1 MLQVPGFW
9 LTFLY
14 YFSVTNL
21 IVILVVSQGMGINFN
36 DRILYQIAI
45 FLGLIAGLIGAKFNR
60 SVTISASFANKKKFS
75 KILNET
81 LSQMGFEPKSQLE
94 NFTVYEKSS
103 WKSLFTGKI
112 FVQIEAKSATIIGR
126 SNIIKKLG
134 QII

>member
-21 IVILVVSQGMGINFN
+21 IVILVVSQGMGIGFHE
-36 DRILYQIAI
+36 RILYQIAV
-45 FLGLIAGLIGAKFNR
+45 FLGLIAGLVGAKFNR
-60 SVTISASFANKKKFS
+60 SVTISASFSNKKTFS

-94 NFTVYEKSS
+94 DFTVYQKLT
-103 WKSLFTGKI
+103 WKTLFTGKI
-112 FVQIEAKSATIIGR
+112 FVRIENKSATIIGR
-126 SNIIKKLG
+126 SSIIKKLS

>member
-21 IVILVVSQGMGINFN
+21 IVILVVSQGMGIGF
-36 DRILYQIAI
+36 DEQILYQIAV
-45 FLGLIAGLIGAKFNR
+45 FLGLIAGLVGAKFNR
-60 SVTISASFANKKKFS
+60 SITISASFANQKKFS

-94 NFTVYEKSS
+94 DFTVYEKST
-103 WKSLFTGKI
+103 WKSWFSGKI
-112 FVQIEAKSATIIGR
+112 FVRIEAKSATIIGR
-126 SNIIKKLG
+126 SNMVKKLS
-134 QII
+134 QVI